1 MLKKALLDANIF
13 KLLFLLNKLYLVS
26 NPVNSAKPDWAGPAF
41 ISDMNQVNRILS
53 VVSDPRYYQIIV
65 LSLLLGYGILELDF
79 GIRWQNALIIVATA
93 LAVQFLGTRY
103 ARLPRFDPLSPLITS
118 MSLTLLLR
126 TDTIWLAATAA
137 SLAIGSKFLLR
148 YRGKHI
154 FNPAN
159 FALVSLM
166 LLSDHAWVSSGQWG
180 SAAIGAFAL
189 ACLGFLVLTRARRAE
204 TTIAF
209 ILIYAALLFGRAIW
223 LDDPFSIPL
232 HQMQNGALLIFAF
245 FMISDP
251 KTTPN
256 TAAGRVLFA
265 ALVASVAYT
274 IQFIYYQPNG
284 PILALIMCAP
294 MVPVIDSLLCGR
306 IYRWETPSGRET
318 SAIKGVS

>member
-1 MLKKALLDANIF
+1 MRTLTR
-13 KLLFLLNKLYLVS
+13 LNKTL
-26 NPVNSAKPDWAGPAF
+26 
-41 ISDMNQVNRILS
+41 R
-53 VVSDPRYYQIIV
+53 DPRYYQIIV
-65 LSLLLGYGILELDF
+65 LSLLLTYGIGVLDF
-79 GIRWQNALIIVATA
+79 GIRWQNAIVIAPTA
-93 LAVQFLGTRY
+93 IGIQYLCTHFF
-103 ARLPRFDPLSPLITS
+103 RLPRFDPLSPLITS
-118 MSLTLLLR
+118 LSLTLLLR
-126 TDTIWLAATAA
+126 TDEVMFAALAA

-148 YRGKHI
+148 FRGKHI

-180 SAAIGAFAL
+180 SAAIGAFVL

-209 ILIYAALLFGRAIW
+209 IAIFGGMLFARAIW
-223 LDDPFSIPL
+223 LDDPFAIPL
-232 HQMQNGALLIFAF
+232 HQLQNGALLIFAF

-256 TAAGRVLFA
+256 TAGGRVIFA

-294 MVPVIDSLLCGR
+294 AVPVIDALLRGR
-306 IYRWETPSGRET
+306 IYRWNQTADRQISP
-318 SAIKGVS
+318 IKGVF